1 MINQDNLRHDDSS
14 NVVTLRHIT
23 SCHTK
28 LLRRSAYR
36 IIEMEINESHIQY
49 AHRISRS
56 IPKSVVSP
64 GKALAM
70 SAMAYPS
77 CCILPVLANMITV
90 LALVV
95 IIPRRTTPKRKSGC
109 IMIPIFTGQID

>member
-1 MINQDNLRHDDSS
+1 MTYYVLSYYLIQYHIINK
-14 NVVTLRHIT
+14 T
-23 SCHTK
+23 
-28 LLRRSAYR
+28 
-36 IIEMEINESHIQY
+36 EMEINESHIQY

-64 GKALAM
+64 GIALAM